1 MRRPAIVFADEPTGN
16 LDSRASAEILAF
28 LRHSVDDFGQSIVM
42 VTHDPV
48 AASYADRVLFLV
60 DGRIVDEILAPTT
73 TAVLDRMKGFE
84 LAGQD
89 A

>member
-1 MRRPAIVFADEPTGN
+1 
-16 LDSRASAEILAF
+16 
-28 LRHSVDDFGQSIVM
+28 VM

-73 TAVLDRMKGFE
+73 TSVLERMKGFE
-84 LAGQD
+84 LAGQ
-89 A
+89 AA

>member
-1 MRRPAIVFADEPTGN
+1 
-16 LDSRASAEILAF
+16 
-28 LRHSVDDFGQSIVM
+28 M

-60 DGRIVDEILAPTT
+60 DGRIVETEILAPTT
-73 TAVLDRMKGFE
+73 TAVLDRMKFI
-84 LAGQD
+84 AGQD